1 MNLLLKLLAALA
13 PCEQILFEGQ
23 GLYSDLQVTKRGNRV
38 NLFTGHRFLQ
48 SSFDPQEAPQG
59 TVFDWYL
66 AAPWF
71 SGNFRG
77 QVGGVLIL
85 GLGAGAVVKLYNRAY
100 QVKGIT
106 GVEIDPVIIDLGRK
120 YFNLNDDNLQIV
132 NGEAGA
138 YLKKDTQKYD
148 LILVDAFK
156 ENIFEVSLESAS
168 FLQEAKAHLADE
180 GLLLV
185 NRVAGLS
192 NQDLEQKL
200 KQVFKTVAALK
211 VHHNIFYMA
220 TNAPGVPKSAKEAC
234 KVLFEASESNSSL
247 SFFRSLKITN
257 LRILQRL

>member
-1 MNLLLKLLAALA
+1 M
-13 PCEQILFEGQ
+13 
-23 GLYSDLQVTKRGNRV
+23 
-38 NLFTGHRFLQ
+38 NLFTGNRFLQ
-48 SSFDPQEAPQG
+48 SSFDPQKAPQG

-66 AAPWF
+66 VAPWF
-71 SGNFRG
+71 SGNFGG
-77 QVGGVLIL
+77 QVGQMLIL

-106 GVEIDPVIIDLGRK
+106 GVEIDPLIIDVGRK

-132 NGEAGA
+132 NGEAGL
-138 YLKKDTQKYD
+138 YLKKDTKKYD

-156 ENIFEVSLESAS
+156 ENIFEVSCESAS

-185 NRVAGLS
+185 NRVADTS
-192 NQDLEQKL
+192 NQDLEEKL

-211 VHHNIFYMA
+211 VHNNIFYMA
-220 TNAPGVPKSAKEAC
+220 TNTPCAPKSAQEAY
-234 KVLFEASESNSSL
+234 KMISGVAESNSSL

-257 LRILQRL
+257 LRIL